1 MKHQCLFLVSH
12 NLTIKSDT
20 SCTMSMRTEQGRR
33 DEVTLFKLK
42 QKTFVLELQWGK
54 SKGFI
59 LKTKSTI
66 GLSGAIFSQ
75 GSPQMGNYKRHG
87 SMPRST
93 A

>member
-1 MKHQCLFLVSH
+1 MSILVSH
-12 NLTIKSDT
+12 NLAIRSDT
-20 SCTMSMRTEQGRR
+20 CSTMSMRTEQGRR
-33 DEVTLFKLK
+33 DEQLTLFKLK
-42 QKTFVLELQWGK
+42 QKTFVLKMQWEK